1 MKKLMGLMMGALAVF
16 VISGCSS
23 VQVATKLN
31 DQKLTLAGNTDVAH
45 VNGNTWG
52 LYLLSFPLLTGSTEK
67 PDKMVIGEDSVNVSS
82 VVDMVTARSKA
93 LGGKNVVDLT
103 SSSSS
108 FWIAPL
114 FVLFIKSVEVS
125 GNSVK

>member
-1 MKKLMGLMMGALAVF
+1 MKKLMGLMMGALAIF

-93 LGGKNVVDLT
+93 LGGKDVVDLT

-114 FVLFIKSVEVS
+114 RTAGSVSAKNGV
-125 GNSVK
+125 